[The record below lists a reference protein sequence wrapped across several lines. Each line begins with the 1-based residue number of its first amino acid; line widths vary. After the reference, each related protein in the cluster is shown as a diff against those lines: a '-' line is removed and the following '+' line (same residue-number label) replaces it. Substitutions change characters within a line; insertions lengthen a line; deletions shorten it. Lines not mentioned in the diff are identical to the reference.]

1 MPLLKEHIIF
11 MAKINIEVAYANE
24 IEQIIIPLAVNQSCT
39 IEQAI
44 NISGILSLFP
54 EIDLAKNKVGI
65 FSKVVPLTQL
75 LKEGDRVEIYRGLLI
90 DPKAARINRAKL
102 RK

>member
-1 MPLLKEHIIF
+1 MLLLKERIVF
-11 MAKINIEVAYANE
+11 MAKINIEVVYANE
-24 IEQIIIPLAVNQSCT
+24 IEQMIIALAVNQPCT
-39 IEQAI
+39 IENAI
-44 NISGILSLFP
+44 QISEVLTLFP
-54 EIDLAKNKVGI
+54 EIDLTKNKVGI

-75 LKEGDRVEIYRGLLI
+75 LKDGDRVEIYRGLLI